1 MQRAGRSPGL
11 IAVSVGVTA
20 ALLVASAFAQIAAPA
35 RKPGWWQL
43 ASHLPNGSTLTRYL
57 CLDAATD
64 AAHSIF
70 NSRTGCLPTVR
81 KVTGGYSFTKSCD
94 GADTT
99 GTAVGDFNVAY
110 TITESRGPAKVTTD
124 ARWMGP
130 CPAGRKPGE
139 VLMPNGTVRRLR

>member
-1 MQRAGRSPGL
+1 MQRAARSPGQ
-11 IAVSVGVTA
+11 IAVVAGVTA
-20 ALLVASAFAQIAAPA
+20 ALLAASAFAQTAAPA

-43 ASHLPNGSTLTRYL
+43 ASRLPNGSTLTRYL

-64 AAHSIF
+64 AAHTIF
-70 NSRTGCLPTVR
+70 NARPGCLPTVR

-99 GTAVGDFNVAY
+99 GTAVGDFSVAY
-110 TITESRGPAKVTTD
+110 TITESRGPAKLTTA

-130 CPAGRKPGE
+130 CPADRKPGD
-139 VLMPNGTVRRLR
+139 VLMPNGAVRRLR